1 VSTPEKKRMHAGEAV
16 RIDSHAAA
24 TLRYI
29 RASMDAAA
37 SLALPGSTAM
47 TAGGIG
53 LLAALVSSLPGLA
66 AHWLIIWLVAA
77 VIAASAGSFLLLRN
91 SSAEALTISGSPVRK
106 FAMCFLPSLAA
117 GAVMTAVHWSYGNEH
132 AIPGTWLIL
141 YGCALISASA
151 ATMQLISFIGA
162 GFFGLGVLALFAPSE
177 LQIFLLGL
185 GFGALHILL
194 GYLIGRTGK
203 AAEPDDLR
211 STRKRAKG

>member
-1 VSTPEKKRMHAGEAV
+1 MHAGEAV

-47 TAGGIG
+47 TAGSIG
-53 LLAALVSSLPGLA
+53 LVAALVSSLPGLA

-117 GAVMTAVHWSYGNEH
+117 GAVMTGVHWNYGNEH

-162 GFFGLGVLALFAPSE
+162 GFFVLGVLALFAPSE

-194 GYLIGRTGK
+194 GYLIGRAGK
-203 AAEPDDLR
+203 AAEPEGLR

>member
-1 VSTPEKKRMHAGEAV
+1 MHAGDAV

-47 TAGGIG
+47 TAGSIG
-53 LLAALVSSLPGLA
+53 LLAALVSSLPGIA
-66 AHWLIIWLVAA
+66 EHWLPIWLVAA
-77 VIAASAGSFLLLRN
+77 FTAASAGSVLLLRN

-106 FAMCFLPSLAA
+106 FATCFLPSVVA
-117 GAVMTAVHWSYGNEH
+117 GAVLTGVHWSYGTVQ
-132 AIPGTWLIL
+132 AIPGTWMIL

-151 ATMQLISFIGA
+151 ATTQPIGPIGG
-162 GFFGLGVLALFAPSE
+162 GFFVLGVLALFAPAE

-194 GYLIGRTGK
+194 GCLI
-203 AAEPDDLR
+203 
-211 STRKRAKG
+211 KRAGTALKSESL